1 MQWQI
6 MEIGTQTKMKQIYAH
21 VDTRSIYTSTH
32 VHIHMHICIHA
43 CILHDIPLER
53 IKMLL

>member
-21 VDTRSIYTSTH
+21 VDICYMYIST
-32 VHIHMHICIHA
+32 HMHICIHA
-43 CILHDIPLER
+43 GILHDIPLER
-53 IKMLL
+53 IEMLL

>member
-21 VDTRSIYTSTH
+21 MDIHSIYTRTH
-32 VHIHMHICIHA
+32 VHICIHA
-43 CILHDIPLER
+43 GILHDIPLER
-53 IKMLL
+53 IEMLL